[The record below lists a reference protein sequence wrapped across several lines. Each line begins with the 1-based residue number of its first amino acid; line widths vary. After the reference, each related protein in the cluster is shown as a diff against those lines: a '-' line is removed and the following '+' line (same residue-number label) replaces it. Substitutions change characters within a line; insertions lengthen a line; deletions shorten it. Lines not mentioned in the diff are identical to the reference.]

1 MLGHAYTNYVPMQTS
16 NRRAAAMWLCF
27 VHNLVNKRLGKLEY
41 PCDKLEGDYDCG
53 CGDPEAGTAPYD
65 LPVDSMTGEEV
76 IRGG

>member
-1 MLGHAYTNYVPMQTS
+1 MFDFAGADWVVMQTS

-27 VHNLVNKRLGKLEY
+27 VHNLVNKRLGKPEY

-53 CGDPEAGTAPYD
+53 CGDVKATSA
-65 LPVDSMTGEEV
+65 LSVDSLTGEEI